1 MSDAVVVDQ
10 GYRFSGGR
18 TGFLL
23 IHGLGGTPM
32 EMRFIAQ
39 GLARAGHTVV
49 CPQLAGHCG
58 TADDIKKTTWQDW
71 YATVEK
77 AHAELR
83 KECDIIFVS
92 GLSMGAILAMH
103 LAAKHPEDVHGM
115 ALYAPTLWLDGWS
128 VPWYAKLF
136 RLVLQKWAANLIPF
150 VEREPYGIKDGRVR
164 QLILSALQ
172 SGDSSKAGFFS
183 TPGATMLELRWLVQ
197 TVRKEL
203 SNIRQPA
210 LIVHPRED
218 DRSDIR
224 NSMYLQRH
232 LGGLVDMVVLDDSYH
247 IITLDRQRHIV
258 VERTKT
264 HAAWVIRQLDYRA
277 SSAAAITAARAT
289 AKMAAKDKPAAS
301 VDQLAAK
308 QRKSGPARMG

>member
-1 MSDAVVVDQ
+1 M
-10 GYRFSGGR
+10 
-18 TGFLL
+18 
-23 IHGLGGTPM
+23 
-32 EMRFIAQ
+32 
-39 GLARAGHTVV
+39 
-49 CPQLAGHCG
+49 
-58 TADDIKKTTWQDW
+58 
-71 YATVEK
+71 
-77 AHAELR
+77 
-83 KECDIIFVS
+83 
-92 GLSMGAILAMH
+92 
-103 LAAKHPEDVHGM
+103 
-115 ALYAPTLWLDGWS
+115 
-128 VPWYAKLF
+128 PWYAKLF
-136 RLVLQKWAANLIPF
+136 RLVLTKWAANLIPF

-203 SNIRQPA
+203 ANIRQPA
-210 LIVHPRED
+210 LIIHPRED

-258 VERTKT
+258 VDRTNT
-264 HAAWVIRQLDYRA
+264 HAAWVIKQLDDRA
-277 SSAAAITAARAT
+277 SSAAAI
-289 AKMAAKDKPAAS
+289 MAAKASAKAANDKTGAT

-308 QRKSGPARMG
+308 QRKSGPSRMG